1 MHDTTPTKLA
11 QINRMSGSRFV
22 FPGQILKL
30 PPPEPPKPP
39 EPDIDWPKEPIIDK
53 DVVDLTNNFV
63 RINVKH
69 ITEGKGKC
77 RVCYYKILMKLLTL
91 GTDDGKNIAIISH

>member
-77 RVCYYKILMKLLTL
+77 RVCYYKILMKLLIL
-91 GTDDGKNIAIISH
+91 YR